1 MGWKQC
7 KRFLRRWNYKT
18 FIWLKKEIYAILKYW
33 VRGGIIMPSEGIKIV
48 SENRKAFHDYF
59 IDDRVEAGIILTG
72 TEIKSIRNGK
82 VNLKDSYA
90 RINNGEIW
98 VYQMHISA
106 YEQGNRFNHD
116 PLRPRKLLLHRSE
129 INKLVGKIQLQGL
142 TLLPIKIYLKNGMAK
157 VELAVGQGKKNYDKR
172 QVLAEREGK
181 RDIERALRDRN
192 KAY

>member
-1 MGWKQC
+1 
-7 KRFLRRWNYKT
+7 
-18 FIWLKKEIYAILKYW
+18 
-33 VRGGIIMPSEGIKIV
+33 MPSEGIKIV

-59 IDDRVEAGIILTG
+59 IDDRIEAGIILTG

-106 YEQGNRFNHD
+106 YEQGNRYNHD

-181 RDIERALRDRN
+181 RDIERALRERN
-192 KAY
+192 KTY